1 MTTTPLLDLRFDVT
15 DSDVEMSNRVKLSEV
30 FFILWWF
37 GRKLHF

>member
-1 MTTTPLLDLRFDVT
+1 MTTPLLDLRFDIT
-15 DSDVEMSNRVKLSEV
+15 DSDVEMSNRVKLSEA